1 MKNRFNHSS
10 AGSLQLL
17 AIPAFN
23 DNYIWLLHN
32 GQHAVV
38 VDPGDAS
45 PVFKTLER
53 LNLHL
58 SAILITHHH
67 HDHVGGIKD
76 LHQAFPSIPIYGP
89 ALESIPKRT
98 YALNQDDTVHL
109 SDLDIHLQVLDIP
122 GHTAGHIA
130 YFGYSDNKEPFLFC
144 GDTLFSGGCG
154 RLFEGTPAQ
163 MVESLAKICALPV
176 NTLICCAHE
185 YTLSNLIWALE
196 VEPDNTQLQDYYQT
210 VAELRAADRITLPST
225 LQREQEINP
234 FLRTHIPAVKLSVA
248 KYSNRPA
255 SNNIEVFAQLRQ
267 WKNNA

>member
-1 MKNRFNHSS
+1 MKNRFNHAL
-10 AGSLQLL
+10 AGSLQLH

-32 GQHAVV
+32 GQHAVI

-45 PVFKTLER
+45 PVFNILEK
-53 LNLHL
+53 LSLQL

-67 HDHVGGIKD
+67 HDHVGGVNA

-89 ALESIPKRT
+89 ALESIPNRT
-98 YALNQDDTVHL
+98 HALGQDDTVHL
-109 SDLDIHLQVLDIP
+109 DDLDINLQVLDIP

-130 YFGYSDNKEPFLFC
+130 YFGYSDQNEAFLFC

-163 MVESLAKICALPV
+163 MVESLEKICALPA
-176 NTLICCAHE
+176 NTLVCCAHE

-210 VAELRAADRITLPST
+210 VSELRAANEITLPST
-225 LQREQEINP
+225 IQREKEINP
-234 FLRTHIPAVKLSVA
+234 FLRTRMPTVKLSVA
-248 KYSNRPA
+248 NYSDRPA
-255 SNNIEVFAQLRQ
+255 SNNTEVFAQLRQ